1 MFVSTFDVPFWLI
14 TVKWAYNVINE
25 SPAEPNKTD
34 ADRSSAVISVV
45 MRWTI
50 ASLINCVVFP
60 VWWSTSAR
68 FSRSLH
74 FIEMWQLIL
83 KLAEALFIY
92 YTLKFFVS
100 EITSTLA
107 SLRTVFSLRHFIS
120 APDSSCVLSAVAYFM
135 FVLVSCQYNS
145 VKMPRG
151 RHDEVLIFISLC
163 VSFSIWKD
171 NSESCLFESRVYS
184 RWDRKQVRVRMAVPE
199 THIV

>member
-1 MFVSTFDVPFWLI
+1 MMEYFCSFLPKLTFYRNVTINFEVSRGIIYILYFEI
-14 TVKWAYNVINE
+14 TVKI
-25 SPAEPNKTD
+25 
-34 ADRSSAVISVV
+34 
-45 MRWTI
+45 
-50 ASLINCVVFP
+50 
-60 VWWSTSAR
+60 
-68 FSRSLH
+68 
-74 FIEMWQLIL
+74 
-83 KLAEALFIY
+83 
-92 YTLKFFVS
+92 VS
-100 EITSTLA
+100 EITSTFA
-107 SLRTVFSLRHFIS
+107 SLSTVFSLRHFIS